1 MVAESRARLARDGL
15 LPKQN
20 MPTAGSSIYATSSL
34 QSQKLGSTRT
44 TRGEPTGPYLS
55 SSGHGMTG
63 DAGFS
68 AAAYKSGSGRL
79 GELTEEGPKKKKV
92 RLNFLVKC
100 WSSCL
105 IEFRLVI

>member
-1 MVAESRARLARDGL
+1 
-15 LPKQN
+15 
-20 MPTAGSSIYATSSL
+20 
-34 QSQKLGSTRT
+34 
-44 TRGEPTGPYLS
+44 
-55 SSGHGMTG
+55 MTG